1 MKKTSG
7 IKSKQMLVWVSNT
20 EMFMEQ
26 TNPDKIVFKT
36 PVGIGKSSDHF
47 LYDQR
52 NRRTTTF
59 KATTM
64 ASNCFFEVSKYVL
77 AFGLNMFWVQFS
89 Q

>member
-1 MKKTSG
+1 MYVEKWKMKKTSG

-59 KATTM
+59 KNQ
-64 ASNCFFEVSKYVL
+64 SHNNGVKL
-77 AFGLNMFWVQFS
+77 LL
-89 Q
+89 